1 MDETGAEIPFT
12 ETVASASVVPVTCR
26 EFVATRDPCAGAV
39 TVSEGAVVSSVT
51 DRASVAVF
59 PAVSLATTMIVFAP
73 SARTISWLKRPL
85 VVLTAADAP
94 FTVTVAPGS
103 DLPETLVRAIPVSP
117 QFELVTD
124 RLGLLVSTHKLHGR
138 DRDNPAPPTD

>member
-1 MDETGAEIPFT
+1 M
-12 ETVASASVVPVTCR
+12 TCT

-59 PAVSLATTMIVFAP
+59 PAVSLATTVIVFAP
-73 SARTISWLKRPL
+73 SARTMSWLKRP
-85 VVLTAADAP
+85 VVALTAADAP

-103 DLPETLVRAIPVSP
+103 VVPETFVRAVPVSP
-117 QFELVTD
+117 
-124 RLGLLVSTHKLHGR
+124 
-138 DRDNPAPPTD
+138 